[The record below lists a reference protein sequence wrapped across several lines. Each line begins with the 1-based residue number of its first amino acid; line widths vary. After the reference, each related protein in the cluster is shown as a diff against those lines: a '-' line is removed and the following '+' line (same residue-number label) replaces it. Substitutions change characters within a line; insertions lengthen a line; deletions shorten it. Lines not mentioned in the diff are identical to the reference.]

1 MKNFKITRT
10 HLEILSLI
18 IIVVF
23 GLSVFTL
30 TTSSQGVLSYDGGK
44 IKYVGSIVNHHM
56 TGKGKLTYENGDYY
70 KGDFVNGV
78 FEGKGTFVS
87 VHGWSYTGDFKKVN
101 LMDKVASMLKIRKS
115 IRGHLNRGFIKN
127 ENKMVFFGTYNRTT
141 TCFTLPFL

>member
-23 GLSVFTL
+23 CLSVFTL
-30 TTSSQGVLSYDGGK
+30 TTSSQGVFSYDGGK

-87 VHGWSYTGDFKKVN
+87 VHGWSYTGDFKKGQPDGQGRLN
-101 LMDKVASMLKIRKS
+101 AKNKKVYK
-115 IRGHLNRGFIKN
+115 
-127 ENKMVFFGTYNRTT
+127 GTFKQGIYQK
-141 TCFTLPFL
+141 